1 MTSKEKAEKLVNQF
15 RMVLMDE
22 DTECGNELL
31 CTSIAI
37 KNALI
42 MVIIT
47 YHTNKNPL
55 RELFPNYKGNPGIE
69 VYEDDNSAKI
79 VTYLNVSENRI
90 EVMWTEWDEGIGG

>member
-1 MTSKEKAEKLVNQF
+1 MTKA
-15 RMVLMDE
+15 
-22 DTECGNELL
+22 
-31 CTSIAI
+31 
-37 KNALI
+37 
-42 MVIIT
+42 
-47 YHTNKNPL
+47 NKL